1 MFFVCSTDIHVDV
14 KPVCDE
20 AHPCTCKRPYDPE
33 VKGCGEECLN
43 RYVTQTKHLSQ
54 PVFLSK
60 CFNGVEWQITTNC
73 IIQEKYPCRCA
84 KNLIGSPK
92 LSGF

>member
-1 MFFVCSTDIHVDV
+1 MYFVCSTDIHVDV

-43 RYVTQTKHLSQ
+43 RYVTRTKHLSQ
-54 PVFLSK
+54 PVFKWSGVADNHKLHNIGK
-60 CFNGVEWQITTNC
+60 VPLQMCKEFN
-73 IIQEKYPCRCA
+73 RF
-84 KNLIGSPK
+84 S
-92 LSGF
+92 